1 MLEADYQAGLVKR
14 LEERFPGCVLLK
26 NDSAYQQ
33 GMLDWTLLWKNNWAA
48 LEVKRGQNSTLQP
61 NQQFFVE
68 KLDDMSFAAV
78 ITPDNEEEVLVA
90 LEQAFASRGRTRVP

>member
-33 GMLDWTLLWKNNWAA
+33 GMLDWTLLWQNNWAA
-48 LEVKRGQNSTLQP
+48 LEVKRSNHSTLQP
-61 NQQFFVE
+61 NQQYFVQ
-68 KLDDMSFAAV
+68 KLDDMSFAAI
-78 ITPDNEEEVLVA
+78 ITPENEEEVLVA
-90 LEQAFASRGRTRVP
+90 LEEAFASRGRARVP